1 MALRYALGLVVAWLA
16 MSCAGNPQPTERP
29 FSGQR
34 IILAGDSDRPIEADT
49 VRFGHLYEGEIAL
62 RELMLCNHSERPV
75 VITHYER
82 TCGCTT
88 LEYEAQPLM
97 PGEER
102 KVRLLF
108 DARGAWGWQ
117 FKLLHIHLAEGGTTK
132 QIVVEADIE

>member
-1 MALRYALGLVVAWLA
+1 MALRYALLLVVAWLA
-16 MSCAGNPQPTERP
+16 MSCGGGSQQTERP

-34 IILAGDSDRPIEADT
+34 ILLADNSDGPIEADT

-62 RELMLCNHSERPV
+62 RELLLCNHSERPV
-75 VITHYER
+75 VITRYER

-117 FKLLHIHLAEGGTTK
+117 LKLLHIHLTEGGATK